1 MGINIQ
7 WLQTG
12 GVPLTNELLNTL
24 QKAYEIYNSMAS
36 LAGNL
41 TIITGCETVGN
52 TVNSG
57 VVAIDGE
64 IYYFEGGYEDTVF
77 IAVEEK
83 SEIFEDTLD
92 KVLVVGK
99 TVRFGNAATVYQWSD
114 FVKLEPLKDIQKIA
128 KAAATQDQVTDLAAQ
143 IQELKILTAPLL
155 TKKIRWFFIGALAEI
170 PAGWEV
176 DIDMQGYVP
185 IGVDPNDANFNAPG
199 MKYGTKRHQLTELEM
214 PAHGHKMPLQVT
226 IRSAGKAGNYAYHR
240 VDGGATERDT
250 YKTGGDQPHNNM
262 QPSIAGY
269 WIKRI

>member
-12 GVPLTNELLNTL
+12 GVPLTNDLLNTL

-64 IYYFEGGYEDTVF
+64 FYYFEGGYGDTVF

-114 FVKLEPLKDIQKIA
+114 FVKLEPLKDIQKLA

-143 IQELKILTAPLL
+143 IQELKILTAPIL
-155 TKKIRWFFIGALAEI
+155 TKKIRWFFLGTIAEI
-170 PAGWEV
+170 PAGWEI
-176 DIDMQGYVP
+176 DINMQGFVP
-185 IGVDPNDANFNAPG
+185 IGVDPNDVNFNEAG
-199 MKYGTKRHQLTELEM
+199 KKFGTKTHQLTEGEM
-214 PAHGHKMPLQVT
+214 PAHSHRMPNQIT
-226 IRSAGKAGNYAYHR
+226 IQSAGKANSDAYHR
-240 VDGGATERDT
+240 VNGGYTERDT
-250 YKTGGDQPHNNM
+250 YSKGGNQPHNNM

-269 WIKRI
+269 WIKPI